1 MPRDSRL
8 DTRRTLVRGRGLGSR
23 VAGIIAAALLV
34 PNVLAGQNSDT
45 NGVRLFEA
53 GKYKEAKTV
62 FEPAFKA
69 NTRDAAA
76 AFYLGRIAEDGH
88 NAGNIRDLEEAGFH
102 VAGQH

>member
-8 DTRRTLVRGRGLGSR
+8 DIRRTFVRGRGLGSR
-23 VAGIIAAALLV
+23 VAAVVAAALLV

-45 NGVRLFEA
+45 SGVRLFEA

-76 AFYLGRIAEDGH
+76 AFYLGRIAMEEEH
-88 NAGNIRDLEEAGFH
+88 QINIGIGRHFTAT
-102 VAGQH
+102 VAS